1 MKILVVEDEELIRR
15 DIAEELESE
24 NFEVIQACD
33 GDEGLSTIIADK
45 PDLVLSDITMPK
57 MNGHEML
64 LALRENHPDLADIPF
79 VFLSALADRQDILHG
94 KVLGADDYLTKP
106 IDFEMM
112 IATVNARLRQ
122 VKRMEERKQAQ
133 FVKLYDALSKPEN
146 EEQLLLVDE
155 PAPEPIIDAHR
166 LMAVAVTNGEVDVSE
181 IRSTLESQG
190 HLVIEMESGVV
201 FRSSLDNIS
210 PDLVLVSLN
219 TSDMKAPTM
228 VQMMKAERDCH
239 FPVILLVPPSAGE
252 TLSPTHETWFDAVV
266 QMPCS
271 ATEFAEQI
279 KSLGAP
285 SKIPVKIAS

>member
-24 NFEVIQACD
+24 NFEVIQARD
-33 GDEGLSTIIADK
+33 GDEGLSAIIANR
-45 PDLVLSDITMPK
+45 PALVLSDITMPK

-112 IATVNARLRQ
+112 VATVNARLRQ

-133 FVKLYDALSKPEN
+133 FVKLYDALSGPEK
-146 EEQLLLVDE
+146 EEQLLLVEEVVPGPTIDE
-155 PAPEPIIDAHR
+155 HR
-166 LMAVAVTNGEVDVSE
+166 LMAVAVTNEEVDVSE
-181 IRSTLESQG
+181 IRTTLESQG

-239 FPVILLVPPSAGE
+239 FPVILLVPPSAGD
-252 TLSPTHETWFDAVV
+252 TLNPTHETWFDAVV

-271 ATEFAEQI
+271 ASEFAAQI

-285 SKIPVKIAS
+285 AKMPEKIAS